1 MKRPALVALL
11 IVILVLILPTCPPL
25 VALASSPDRPFISP
39 VKGDILVDYLEPY
52 RHKSTGKRY
61 LHRGIDIGA
70 RKGQVVVASADGTVS
85 FRGRTPAGGGATVS
99 IVHARGVKT
108 TYLNLEQVK
117 VVQGQKV
124 SQGQEIGRIGENK
137 DASSDQTHLHF
148 GIIIN
153 GHYVDPKLFL
163 NLDLTDISKYI
174 SLTDV
179 DSKSASSATGSS
191 KEARR
196 GIAVGFENSEGSSL
210 EKPKEAFRE
219 GFWDKVYRGLSYLFH

>member
-1 MKRPALVALL
+1 MKRPVLLILL
-11 IVILVLILPTCPPL
+11 IVIPVLILSACPPL
-25 VALASSPDRPFISP
+25 ALASSPDRPFISP
-39 VKGDILVDYLEPY
+39 VKGDIVVDYLDPY
-52 RHKSTGKRY
+52 RHKLTGKRY

-70 RKGQVVVASADGTVS
+70 RKGQVVIASADGTV
-85 FRGRTPAGGGATVS
+85 FFVGRTPAGGGATVS
-99 IVHARGVKT
+99 IVHAREVKT

-148 GIIIN
+148 GMIIN
-153 GHYVDPKLFL
+153 GRYVDPKLFL

-179 DSKSASSATGSS
+179 GSKGTRSIPGSS
-191 KEARR
+191 RAAR
-196 GIAVGFENSEGSSL
+196 GEIAVRSGDGKGSGSEG
-210 EKPKEAFRE
+210 PKETSGG
-219 GFWDKVYRGLSYLFH
+219 GFWGRMYRRLSYFFEK